1 MHELSICSAI
11 AQTVGEHA
19 GGRAVRRVRVR
30 IGHFRQVVPESLA
43 FCWEIQTR
51 GGPLD
56 GCQLDVDH
64 VPAVIRCR
72 DCSAATTLEH
82 PILLCGACDGADV
95 ELVAGEEFLIESIDV
110 AEEVS

>member
-11 AQTVGEHA
+11 ARTAADHA
-19 GGRAVRRVRVR
+19 GGRAVLRVRLRV
-30 IGHFRQVVPESLA
+30 GHLRQVVPDTLA

-56 GCQLDVDH
+56 GCVLDLEH
-64 VPAVIRCR
+64 VPAVIVCR
-72 DCSAATTLEH
+72 ACGESTELTQ
-82 PILLCGACDGADV
+82 PILVCGSCNTGDV
-95 ELVAGEEFLIESIDV
+95 ELVSGEEFLIESIDV